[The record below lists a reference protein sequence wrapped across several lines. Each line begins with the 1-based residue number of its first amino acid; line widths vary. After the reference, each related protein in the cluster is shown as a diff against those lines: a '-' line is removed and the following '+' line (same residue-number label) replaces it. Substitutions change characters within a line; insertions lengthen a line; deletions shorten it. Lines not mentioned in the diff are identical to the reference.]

1 MVDDIKN
8 RPLDEIRAAYKKYL
22 NTQNLSQNTVM
33 TSSTDAFYIWRK
45 KGQEAF
51 WQIVLSDNF
60 EVLGKSTLLEL
71 LVQQSSGN
79 AEANLSG
86 YMAHLRRFRRF
97 LKTSGIEFSESK
109 QDSSPAVSAVVNSQD
124 PFILQ
129 ESPYKFD
136 VDKNGLLA
144 LTSGNVDRINFII
157 ENDSNYRSDMDP
169 ENKESTYN
177 YIRNHPYTRDYEV
190 ILGIVERIDI
200 QNSTPKESEA
210 FCSALRSVS
219 IFSFCASICF
229 ASTSFLEVRDAT
241 LLSFLSNWEVASFI
255 SEPSTLNCELMSASA
270 FLNSFSP
277 STPSLMPKLSAMR
290 PHPFRK

>member
-109 QDSSPAVSAVVNSQD
+109 QNSSPAVSAVVNSQD
-124 PFILQ
+124 
-129 ESPYKFD
+129 
-136 VDKNGLLA
+136 LLFTGSRTSLM
-144 LTSGNVDRINFII
+144 LTRMGACADLWDVDRINFII
-157 ENDSNYRSDMDP
+157 ENDSNYRSDMDQ
-169 ENKESTYN
+169 K
-177 YIRNHPYTRDYEV
+177 TRVNLQLYKK
-190 ILGIVERIDI
+190 
-200 QNSTPKESEA
+200 P
-210 FCSALRSVS
+210 SVH
-219 IFSFCASICF
+219 AR
-229 ASTSFLEVRDAT
+229 L
-241 LLSFLSNWEVASFI
+241 
-255 SEPSTLNCELMSASA
+255 
-270 FLNSFSP
+270 
-277 STPSLMPKLSAMR
+277 
-290 PHPFRK
+290 